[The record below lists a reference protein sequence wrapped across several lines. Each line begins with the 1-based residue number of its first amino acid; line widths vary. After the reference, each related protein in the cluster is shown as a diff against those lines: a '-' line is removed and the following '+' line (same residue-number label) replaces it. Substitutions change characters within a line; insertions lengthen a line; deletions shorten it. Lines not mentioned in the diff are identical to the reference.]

1 MLASLPHM
9 RQIGRHHLRALLL
22 AVGLLAPPPCPAHA
36 IGIGV
41 PGNMPTD
48 LPPGAPDPNLPG
60 YTLYPFSL
68 ATVIGGPSPN
78 PLPVG
83 LFAESPLQ
91 FNLVLTAGLTSSG
104 RVDPVVAPQQFN
116 FFIIGD
122 YWSIQTQFDYAPNA
136 GLLHP
141 SDVVTMTGDAVH
153 RIAPHAG
160 EFAPGPAIV
169 FDVVLNGGS
178 VLTLPPDLDIPPDVL
193 RERIR
198 SANLP
203 AGARFGPDFRSA
215 THDLGSDQDVLFAI
229 LAGQIANPGNPFVG
243 NDFEFWLGGVGALHA
258 PSPEPATV
266 VLWGLGLVGLGGLSR
281 RRGAERG

>member
-1 MLASLPHM
+1 MNQL
-9 RQIGRHHLRALLL
+9 GRPLRVLVVAVALLAL
-22 AVGLLAPPPCPAHA
+22 SPHPALA

-48 LPPGAPDPNLPG
+48 LPQGPPDPNLPG
-60 YTLYPFSL
+60 YNLYPFSL
-68 ATVIGGPSPN
+68 ATVIGGPSSN

-91 FNLVLTAGLTSSG
+91 FNLVLTAGLTATG

-122 YWSIQTQFDYAPNA
+122 YWSVQAQFDYAPNT

-160 EFAPGPAIV
+160 EFAPGPALP
-169 FDVVLNGGS
+169 FTVVLNGGS
-178 VLTLPPDLDIPPDVL
+178 VFTLPPDLDIPPDVL
-193 RERIR
+193 RQRIR
-198 SANLP
+198 DANLP
-203 AGARFGPDFRSA
+203 AGARFGADFRSA
-215 THDLGSDQDVLFAI
+215 THELGPDQDVLFAI
-229 LAGQIANPGNPFVG
+229 LAGQIASPGNPFVG

-258 PSPEPATV
+258 PTPEPATL
-266 VLWGLGLVGLGGLSR
+266 VLCSLTLAGVGVLAR
-281 RRGAERG
+281 RRVVRGGR

>member
-1 MLASLPHM
+1 MTQL
-9 RQIGRHHLRALLL
+9 GRSLRALLV
-22 AVGLLAPPPCPAHA
+22 AVALLALSTHSASA

-48 LPPGAPDPNLPG
+48 LPQGPPDPNLPG
-60 YTLYPFSL
+60 YNLYPFSL
-68 ATVIGGPSPN
+68 STVIGGQSPN

-83 LFAESPLQ
+83 LFAENPLQ
-91 FNLVLTAGLTSSG
+91 FNLVLTAGLTATG

-122 YWSIQTQFDYAPNA
+122 FWSVQAQFDYAPNT
-136 GLLHP
+136 GLFHP

-160 EFAPGPAIV
+160 ELAPGPALP
-169 FDVVLNGGS
+169 FTVVLNGGS

-193 RERIR
+193 RQRIR
-198 SANLP
+198 DANLP
-203 AGARFGPDFRSA
+203 AGARFGADFRSA
-215 THDLGSDQDVLFAI
+215 THQFGSDEDVLFAL
-229 LAGQIANPGNPFVG
+229 LAGQIASPGNPFVG

-258 PSPEPATV
+258 PTPEPATL
-266 VLWGLGLVGLGGLSR
+266 VLWSLTLTGVGALAR
-281 RRGAERG
+281 RRAARTAR